1 MESMHHNGCL
11 TWIFVCG
18 SAELDMLS
26 SLICFTLFLG
36 FDCEKA
42 SGLLESI
49 FTKSLWQSKNF
60 PQSS

>member
-1 MESMHHNGCL
+1 MMESMHHNGCS
-11 TWIFVCG
+11 TWTFVCG

-36 FDCEKA
+36 CDCEKA

-49 FTKSLWQSKNF
+49 FTKSQ
-60 PQSS
+60 